1 MTTDLEASNLRP
13 EIALA
18 WRRAALSGLDPG
30 MEVRETDVADVD
42 QRSRLAAA
50 AAPIL
55 DRLMDEL
62 AGTRFSVLLSDRTSR
77 IITRRLGERSMHRAL
92 DRVLAV
98 PGHRY
103 LEEISGTNSLAT
115 AFELQKPIAVTGE
128 EHFLDALKVFC
139 CYGAPIIHPITRRVE
154 GVLDVSGPASEF
166 TPLLGPFVVR
176 AAQDIEQHLL
186 QSSRATEQRLL
197 SAFQTHARGR
207 AHGVLVFGE
216 NLILSNTV
224 AADMVRNADH
234 ATLRGIGSQL
244 LGDKP
249 LHTSLTLT
257 SGSEVDVNAQLI
269 PDSMGGL
276 LIHITAHGDAKSAAH
291 KPNSRRNTSAK
302 PGDERALGR
311 VIMVAGEPGTGR
323 TTEARTLAGPS
334 AIILDAADIDTD
346 DDSWLTH
353 ALCALRGSEPVLID
367 NIHTL
372 PARLAS
378 ALTPAVRQSPARVVL
393 TSTPLRELESAQSG
407 LAAEAIDRRE
417 LPPLR
422 TYETRF
428 AGVAIAMLKSMTP
441 DRHLGITASA
451 LRLLAVQPWPGNLR
465 ELRKV
470 LAYAAQRYPVG
481 DITETDL
488 PASHRTA
495 PTRSL
500 NRIEIAER
508 DTIVSVLH
516 AAEGNKVAA
525 ARQLGIGRT
534 TLYNR
539 LRRYRI
545 NHDV

>member
-30 MEVRETDVADVD
+30 MGVRETDIADVD

-62 AGTRFSVLLSDRTSR
+62 VGTRFSVLLSDRTSR

-92 DRVLAV
+92 DRVLVV
-98 PGHRY
+98 PGYRY

-115 AFELQKPIAVTGE
+115 AFELEKPIAVTGE

-276 LIHITAHGDAKSAAH
+276 LIYITAHRDAKSAAH
-291 KPNSRRNTSAK
+291 KPNSRRNTSAQ
-302 PGDERALGR
+302 PGDEQALGR
-311 VIMVAGEPGTGR
+311 AIMVAGEPGTGR
-323 TTEARTLAGPS
+323 TTKARALGP
-334 AIILDAADIDTD
+334 
-346 DDSWLTH
+346 
-353 ALCALRGSEPVLID
+353 
-367 NIHTL
+367 
-372 PARLAS
+372 
-378 ALTPAVRQSPARVVL
+378 VR
-393 TSTPLRELESAQSG
+393 
-407 LAAEAIDRRE
+407 DRPR
-417 LPPLR
+417 R
-422 TYETRF
+422 R
-428 AGVAIAMLKSMTP
+428 
-441 DRHLGITASA
+441 RHRHG
-451 LRLLAVQPWPGNLR
+451 
-465 ELRKV
+465 
-470 LAYAAQRYPVG
+470 
-481 DITETDL
+481 
-488 PASHRTA
+488 
-495 PTRSL
+495 
-500 NRIEIAER
+500 
-508 DTIVSVLH
+508 
-516 AAEGNKVAA
+516 
-525 ARQLGIGRT
+525 
-534 TLYNR
+534 
-539 LRRYRI
+539 
-545 NHDV
+545 